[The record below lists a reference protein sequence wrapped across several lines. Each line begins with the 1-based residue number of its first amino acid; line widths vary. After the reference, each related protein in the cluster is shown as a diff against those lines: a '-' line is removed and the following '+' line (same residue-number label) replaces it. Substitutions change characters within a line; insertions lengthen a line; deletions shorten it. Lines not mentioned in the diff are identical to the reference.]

1 MKNKFLLLAM
11 MAMAICALLCSC
23 KPNSQKLIVGKWY
36 CVSYQ
41 CKIDWVEFKKDG
53 ILIDADG
60 KAYDYKISDDDLI
73 LSTKSTSVALKIESL
88 TETELV
94 LFRDNERM
102 TFRHTQ
108 NVIEPINNI
117 DSTDGVAEDICENET
132 NDKLTPN
139 ACCPSQTNDFCGI
152 RMSQSRETMQSVF
165 SALGF
170 VEEGVEFQP
179 RGGGYG
185 CDIYYYKGNYW
196 GLLGLRVGLECDGYD
211 DSKLEDNIVE
221 LPNAESSKKMLSM
234 LQRKYGKYKDMKENE
249 NVEYRWSLPNYT
261 LLFVQFNSS
270 NKKDLLHIVF

>member
-1 MKNKFLLLAM
+1 MKNNFILQAM

-108 NVIEPINNI
+108 NVIEQVNNI
-117 DSTDGVAEDICENET
+117 DSTESEDVDTDIPSELTVYDEASKDRPHRIDHKLNLRLAKETFDYIERELTNGGEINDLCCE
-132 NDKLTPN
+132 
-139 ACCPSQTNDFCGI
+139 SQTFEGKVDFRKNTAFQQLVGNVVNDSRDFQAMKSSKVI
-152 RMSQSRETMQSVF
+152 RTTCSFPRIGQFIDIEGEFYKIS
-165 SALGF
+165 F
-170 VEEGVEFQP
+170 VKLDEPE
-179 RGGGYG
+179 
-185 CDIYYYKGNYW
+185 GNYGVVIEVSGTEYSW
-196 GLLGLRVGLECDGYD
+196 YSPGY
-211 DSKLEDNIVE
+211 NT
-221 LPNAESSKKMLSM
+221 SM
-234 LQRKYGKYKDMKENE
+234 
-249 NVEYRWSLPNYT
+249 
-261 LLFVQFNSS
+261 
-270 NKKDLLHIVF
+270 

>member
-108 NVIEPINNI
+108 NVIEQVNNI
-117 DSTDGVAEDICENET
+117 DSTESEDVDTDIPSELTVYDEASKDRPHRIDHKLNLRLAKETFDYIERELTNGGEINDLCCE
-132 NDKLTPN
+132 
-139 ACCPSQTNDFCGI
+139 SQTFEGKVDFRKNTAFQQLVGNVVNDSRDFQAMKSSKVI
-152 RMSQSRETMQSVF
+152 RTTCSFPRIGQFIDIEGEFYKIS
-165 SALGF
+165 F
-170 VEEGVEFQP
+170 VKLDEPE
-179 RGGGYG
+179 
-185 CDIYYYKGNYW
+185 GNYGVVIEVSGTEYSW
-196 GLLGLRVGLECDGYD
+196 CSPGY
-211 DSKLEDNIVE
+211 NT
-221 LPNAESSKKMLSM
+221 
-234 LQRKYGKYKDMKENE
+234 
-249 NVEYRWSLPNYT
+249 SL
-261 LLFVQFNSS
+261 
-270 NKKDLLHIVF
+270 